1 MPHFRCGPRPLPR
14 AWPMTCSTEAWDG
27 AAGTEKAGKVMAE
40 RSNKLGSVKEA
51 LEDIASAGDAAR
63 VQLHLLF
70 MGVRDRKG
78 ELETNLER
86 LEGELDRGIEQAMK
100 TAATKTRQLTKS
112 LKDILGHQA
121 SQQGVLVHAIMTEPA
136 GACSLGDPLHRTAQ
150 LMWDL
155 DCGVVP
161 VVDAQGRLSGILTDR
176 DICMAAYTKALPLT
190 AIRVEEVMTTQ
201 VVTCAP
207 SDSVERA
214 VGLMEDHQVR
224 RLAVVTAERRL
235 VGMLSLSDIAQA
247 SEALPRPDAQRVI
260 WELLRAVSKRR
271 TASEPDRSSS

>member
-1 MPHFRCGPRPLPR
+1 
-14 AWPMTCSTEAWDG
+14 
-27 AAGTEKAGKVMAE
+27 MAE

-112 LKDILGHQA
+112 LKDILGQQA
-121 SQQGVLVHAIMTEPA
+121 AQQGVLVHAIMTEPA
-136 GACSLGDPLHRTAQ
+136 SACSLGDSLHRAAQ

-161 VVDAQGRLSGILTDR
+161 VVAQGRLSGILTDR

-224 RLAVVTAERRL
+224 RLAVVTPERRL

-247 SEALPRPDAQRVI
+247 SDALPRQDAQRVI

-271 TASEPDRSSS
+271 PASGPDRSTS

>member
-1 MPHFRCGPRPLPR
+1 
-14 AWPMTCSTEAWDG
+14 
-27 AAGTEKAGKVMAE
+27 MAQ
-40 RSNKLGSVKEA
+40 RSSKLGSVKEA

-70 MGVRDRKG
+70 MGVRDRKD
-78 ELETNLER
+78 EIETNLER
-86 LEGELDRGIEQAMK
+86 LEDELDRGIEQAMK

-112 LKDILGHQA
+112 LKDILGSQA
-121 SQQGVLVHAIMTEPA
+121 PQHGGLVHAIMTGPA
-136 GACSLGDPLHRTAQ
+136 GACSADEPLQRAAQ

-161 VVDAQGRLSGILTDR
+161 VVDAEGRLAGILTDR

-190 AIRVEEVMTTQ
+190 AIRVDEVMTTQ

-207 SDSVERA
+207 SDPIERA
-214 VGLMEDHQVR
+214 VGLMEDHQLR

-247 SEALPRPDAQRVI
+247 SEALPRQDAQRVLS
-260 WELLRAVSKRR
+260 ELLRAVSKRR
-271 TASEPDRSSS
+271 TASEPDRTKS

>member
-1 MPHFRCGPRPLPR
+1 
-14 AWPMTCSTEAWDG
+14 
-27 AAGTEKAGKVMAE
+27 MAE
-40 RSNKLGSVKEA
+40 RGNKLGSVKEA

-78 ELETNLER
+78 EIETNLER
-86 LEGELDRGIEQAMK
+86 LEQELDRGIEQAMK

-112 LKDILGHQA
+112 LKDILGQQA
-121 SQQGVLVHAIMTEPA
+121 PQPGVLVHTIMTEPV
-136 GACSLGDPLHRTAQ
+136 GACSLGDPLHRAAQ

-161 VVDAQGRLSGILTDR
+161 VVDAQRHLVGILTDR
-176 DICMAAYTKALPLT
+176 DICMAAYTKALPLS

-207 SDSVERA
+207 SDPVERA
-214 VGLMEDHQVR
+214 IGLMEDHQVR

-247 SEALPRPDAQRVI
+247 SDALARQDAQRVLS
-260 WELLRAVSKRR
+260 ELLRAVSKRR
-271 TASEPDRSSS
+271 TEPEPDRSTS